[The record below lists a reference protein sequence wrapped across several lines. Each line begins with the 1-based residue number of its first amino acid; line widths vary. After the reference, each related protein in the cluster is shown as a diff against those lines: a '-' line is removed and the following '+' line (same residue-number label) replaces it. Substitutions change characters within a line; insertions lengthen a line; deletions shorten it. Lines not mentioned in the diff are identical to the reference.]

1 MAYQLTQEGDDPVFY
16 IIDAQCGPSHGH
28 TCYPGHTIKSPFDFL
43 LITDDR
49 DEWESW
55 EYESLEDDSE
65 GLEEDSEGSVDDE
78 PSDESSSSE

>member
-16 IIDAQCGPSHGH
+16 IIDAPCCSSRGH
-28 TCYPGHTIKSPFDFL
+28 TCYRGHTIKSPFEFL

-55 EYESLEDDSE
+55 GSE
-65 GLEEDSEGSVDDE
+65 GSEAVSEGSVDDE
-78 PSDESSSSE
+78 PSDESSSE

>member
-16 IIDAQCGPSHGH
+16 IIDAPCGSSRGH

-55 EYESLEDDSE
+55 GSE
-65 GLEEDSEGSVDDE
+65 GSEEDSEGSEYSE
-78 PSDESSSSE
+78 PSEESSSE